1 MAEGALLPGRGV
13 RAGREVLAMVPAW
26 PKSLPQLKV
35 SDFGTGRDHVAET
48 HCNRK
53 VFALLHRD
61 DPARQI
67 LPNLLLAADDP
78 STYLFVHGGLEVSRF
93 ENRDVPTH
101 EIPDTVVAQLLVNEF
116 GSLLQGLALRAA
128 TCFGNLLRPPEAKTL
143 VQRLAGLVPQ
153 ARFEAYH
160 GLVILDVS
168 PARIRLGSSIRW
180 DATGAPPGPIVAG
193 APETWEPIT
202 P

>member
-1 MAEGALLPGRGV
+1 
-13 RAGREVLAMVPAW
+13 VLAMAPAW
-26 PKSLPQLKV
+26 SKPFPQLQV

-48 HCNRK
+48 YCNRK
-53 VFALLHRD
+53 VFALLPRD

-101 EIPDTVVAQLLVNEF
+101 EIPDAVVAQLLVNEF
-116 GSLLQGLALRAA
+116 GSLLQGLTIRAA
-128 TCFGNLLRPPEAKTL
+128 TCFGNLLPPEAKAL

-160 GLVILDVS
+160 GLVILDVA
-168 PARIRLGSSIRW
+168 PAGIRLGSSVRW
-180 DATGAPPGPIVAG
+180 DATGVPPGPIVVG
-193 APETWEPIT
+193 SPGTWEPIT